1 MKSSSTTVLV
11 IEDNPSDARLLRE
24 MFKEQ
29 VSQGVTFTEVECLG
43 DAERAFAGGGI
54 DVVLL
59 DLALPDAQGMEAIRR
74 VQAIAPRVAIVVL
87 TGMDNEEVAIQ
98 ALQEGAQDF
107 LVKGQVD
114 SRGLLRSLRY
124 AVERKS
130 LRVELFNEKERAQV
144 TLNCIGEGVICT
156 DRLGK
161 VTLLNV
167 VAETMTGWSFKEA
180 EGRPLG
186 DVLRLMNGSNRVM
199 VANPTGA
206 MLVAKRLSTPCPNC
220 LLLHRSGYETAIE
233 ESFAPIYDR
242 EGLQSGSV
250 VVFRD
255 VSEARRIA
263 NQMAHT
269 AKHDSLTGLPNR
281 LLFNDRVNQ
290 AIAFARRHKKQ
301 LAILFLDLDGFKHIN
316 DSLGHSAGDRLLQSV
331 AKRLVDCGRAS
342 DTVSRQ
348 GGDEFVVLLSEVAQP
363 EDAAIAAR
371 RILQAVAETHLLAEH
386 EVQVS
391 TSIGVSVYPDDGKD
405 AETLIKN
412 ADTAMYQAKENGRQ
426 SFQFFRTAMNLRA
439 VERQFIEDGLRR
451 ALEQDEFTLH
461 YQPKINIRTG
471 LITGAEALIR
481 WNHPVRGTI
490 APAAFISVAEDSGLI
505 LPIGNWML
513 GKACAQARAWI
524 DAGLSLAT
532 LAVNVSA
539 LEFRDQHF
547 VVGLFGIL
555 ERSGLDPRVLELEV
569 TENVLMKHAESAA
582 AVLETVRRRG
592 IKVALDDFGTGYS
605 NLGYLRDAPI
615 DALKIDESFVAQIT
629 GARDSTSIVTAVIS
643 MARSLRLRVVAEGV
657 ETLEQLAFLQ
667 AHGCDEAQGYY
678 FSRALLPVEFSEL
691 LRTGVRADGLSIVAN
706 RSEGTDLVQPVALA

>member
-1 MKSSSTTVLV
+1 
-11 IEDNPSDARLLRE
+11 
-24 MFKEQ
+24 
-29 VSQGVTFTEVECLG
+29 
-43 DAERAFAGGGI
+43 
-54 DVVLL
+54 
-59 DLALPDAQGMEAIRR
+59 
-74 VQAIAPRVAIVVL
+74 
-87 TGMDNEEVAIQ
+87 
-98 ALQEGAQDF
+98 
-107 LVKGQVD
+107 
-114 SRGLLRSLRY
+114 
-124 AVERKS
+124 
-130 LRVELFNEKERAQV
+130 
-144 TLNCIGEGVICT
+144 
-156 DRLGK
+156 
-161 VTLLNV
+161 
-167 VAETMTGWSFKEA
+167 
-180 EGRPLG
+180 
-186 DVLRLMNGSNRVM
+186 
-199 VANPTGA
+199 
-206 MLVAKRLSTPCPNC
+206 
-220 LLLHRSGYETAIE
+220 
-233 ESFAPIYDR
+233 
-242 EGLQSGSV
+242 
-250 VVFRD
+250 
-255 VSEARRIA
+255 
-263 NQMAHT
+263 
-269 AKHDSLTGLPNR
+269 
-281 LLFNDRVNQ
+281 
-290 AIAFARRHKKQ
+290 
-301 LAILFLDLDGFKHIN
+301 
-316 DSLGHSAGDRLLQSV
+316 
-331 AKRLVDCGRAS
+331 
-342 DTVSRQ
+342 
-348 GGDEFVVLLSEVAQP
+348 
-363 EDAAIAAR
+363 
-371 RILQAVAETHLLAEH
+371 
-386 EVQVS
+386 
-391 TSIGVSVYPDDGKD
+391 
-405 AETLIKN
+405 
-412 ADTAMYQAKENGRQ
+412 
-426 SFQFFRTAMNLRA
+426 MNLRA